1 MRALRKAIGAVEGK
15 AAGSACFLGK
25 RGNRVRPQTLD
36 EAFEAEK
43 ARLEALQDD
52 PLFAAH
58 LEMLEDPMLR
68 EAVDAALAEGLSPA
82 DAVRSAERSI
92 TAMFE
97 EIEDDYLRARADDVR
112 DLCRGL
118 LGRLEGVARDGAA
131 ELPEAAV
138 LVGEEFFP
146 SDTTG
151 LDYHCV
157 RAFVAARGSATSHV
171 AVIARAKGIPALF
184 GVDTEGIREGDRL
197 LVDGD
202 AGTLIIGPT
211 EEEERDFLQETPG
224 PAPCT
229 PLLRPDGS
237 RVKIF
242 GNAGSLPEI
251 DAAMAAGAE
260 GIGLFRTEF
269 LYLASDR
276 FPTEEE
282 QWETYRQAVLH
293 CKGKPLTIRLLDMGA
308 DKQPAYWKRPAE
320 ENPFLGLR
328 GIRLAL
334 AHPEILSVQ
343 IRAILRAAAEGPVKI
358 LIPMVTDVEELR
370 EVKKMIR
377 SCGAAVPTG
386 IMVETPAAVLNA
398 PELAAEADFFSIG
411 TNDLAQYIQVADRN
425 NPQVAAFCNPAAPA
439 VRRAIEMTADAAR
452 NAGIPFSVCGEM
464 ASGKDAQAYLAGL
477 GVESLSLSSPD
488 QIRARSSAV
497 RSS

>member
-15 AAGSACFLGK
+15 AVGEACFLGEQGK
-25 RGNRVRPQTLD
+25 TVRALTLE

-68 EAVDAALAEGLSPA
+68 EAVDAALAEGMAPA
-82 DAVRSAERSI
+82 DAVRAAEKSI

-118 LGRLEGVARDGAA
+118 LRRLEGVSSDGAA

-138 LVGEEFFP
+138 LVGGEFFP
-146 SDTTG
+146 SDTVG
-151 LDYHCV
+151 LDYSRV

-184 GVDTEGIREGDRL
+184 GIDTEGIREGDRL

-202 AGTLIIGPT
+202 AGTLGIGPT
-211 EEEERDFLQETPG
+211 EEEERLFGQE
-224 PAPCT
+224 APDT
-229 PLLRPDGS
+229 APDAPLLRPDGS
-237 RVKIF
+237 RVKIL
-242 GNAGSLPEI
+242 GNAGSLSDI
-251 DAAMAAGAE
+251 DAALAAGAE

-269 LYLASDR
+269 LYLESDR

-282 QWETYRQAVLH
+282 QWETYRQAVRR
-293 CKGKPLTIRLLDMGA
+293 CNGKPLTFRLLDMGA

-334 AHPEILSVQ
+334 AHPEILSAQ

-358 LIPMVTDVEELR
+358 LIPMVTDVGELR
-370 EVKKMIR
+370 EVRKMIR
-377 SCGAAVPTG
+377 ACGADVPAG
-386 IMVETPAAVLNA
+386 VMVETPAAVLNA
-398 PELAAEADFFSIG
+398 RELAAEADFFSIG

-425 NPQVAAFCNPAAPA
+425 NPQVAAFCDPAAPA

-477 GVESLSLSSPD
+477 GAESLSLSSPR